1 MCMGPGEG
9 GGWKGWRDIAFG
21 ILVSYGGGHDLAAN
35 VYRSMPCRWGI
46 MIPLRSVFNF
56 AGSDFSWRNF
66 GARPT
71 IIPWGLS
78 TLLIFLNFLDFK
90 F

>member
-1 MCMGPGEG
+1 M
-9 GGWKGWRDIAFG
+9 
-21 ILVSYGGGHDLAAN
+21 AAG